1 MKKTILALLLLSL
14 ILSAC
19 SMPRLVKVDNQG
31 DPTATP
37 VFEEPAVIEEP
48 AQQIALPTDEPLI
61 EEDESQQFEEDLQP
75 LFFEDFDQDDGTWNT
90 GSWDNDTGYDEIKD
104 GEYLMTITT
113 NNYML
118 WSQIFEVDKASV
130 FLQADLRL
138 ISGNEENGAGFVCR
152 YQDEDNF
159 YFMYIGNDGYYSID
173 KYVNGIYENLSS
185 GMAYEGY
192 ISSDYNRLEGE
203 CNSNFL
209 GLWVNGGL
217 LDYVE
222 ESDLTDG
229 GVGLFARSFDEANIT
244 IGFDNFA
251 VFDAETYTQD
261 QSYIGDDFMD
271 RLLFFDDFES
281 SENEVW
287 DLGEYNE
294 LDFSIVDGWLTYAFK
309 MPSYVSWDVTGMI
322 DQQNV
327 LMEAYFANDAEA
339 TENLQGFVCRYQDS
353 ENFYFIT
360 FGNDSYIL
368 IGKYFNGERIVL
380 TEGYDESGIIQA
392 DFNLAQVTCQNE
404 RFSLF
409 VNNEVVAEVED
420 ANPMLISGDV
430 GFFVGSYDDPSV
442 KLSMD
447 DFVVLWID

>member
-113 NNYML
+113 DNYML

-173 KYVNGIYENLSS
+173 KYVGGIYENLSS

-281 SENEVW
+281 SESEVW

>member
-113 NNYML
+113 DNYML

-173 KYVNGIYENLSS
+173 KYVGGIYENLSS

-222 ESDLTDG
+222 ESDLTEG

-281 SENEVW
+281 NENEVW

-447 DFVVLWID
+447 DFVVSWID

>member
-113 NNYML
+113 DNYML

-173 KYVNGIYENLSS
+173 KYVSGIYENLSS

-222 ESDLTDG
+222 ESDLTEG

-281 SENEVW
+281 NENEVW

>member
-113 NNYML
+113 DNYML

-173 KYVNGIYENLSS
+173 KYVSGIYENLSS
-185 GMAYEGY
+185 GMAYEVY